1 MTAETCLE
9 AGVSLLV
16 TAPELLASAAAD
28 LESIGFALNAAN
40 AAAAG
45 PTTALAAAGADEVSA
60 AVAALLAEQG
70 RQYQALA
77 GQVAAFDSW
86 FKGTLT
92 AGANAYASAETVH
105 IDQLVSSVG
114 SAPLNAVN
122 VQFQQL
128 TGRPLTGNGANG
140 YTNSQGVGTAGGAGG
155 WPGRHGGA
163 RGTRPPYRGAGG
175 AARAAGRPPRGAG
188 GGGAAGGA
196 GRGAAGRGA

>member
-28 LESIGFALNAAN
+28 LESIGFALNA
-40 AAAAG
+40 
-45 PTTALAAAGADEVSA
+45 ALAAAGADEVSA

-92 AGANAYASAETVH
+92 AGANAYASAETVN
-105 IDQLVSSVG
+105 IDQLLSSVV

-155 WPGRHGGA
+155 WLNGNG
-163 RGTRPPYRGAGG
+163 GAGG
-175 AARAAGRPPRGAG
+175 TST
-188 GGGAAGGA
+188 
-196 GRGAAGRGA
+196 